1 VVKLLEALRPLY
13 PHVLGLAGLSA
24 VVAGVW
30 GALGW
35 QAGMVA
41 AGLPF
46 AGFWMYGEARS
57 AGEGWRTRERA

>member
-1 VVKLLEALRPLY
+1 VVKPSEALAALY
-13 PHVLGLAGLSA
+13 PHLLGLAGLSA

-35 QAGMVA
+35 QAGVIA

-57 AGEGWRTRERA
+57 AGEGWRTRERV